1 MSRKSRKEVEED
13 ARMRIHDAVYEEQ
26 FLRDVLD
33 DYLDELH
40 EDKWFY
46 NPGYIAIVTIGFL
59 ALVFLGFA
67 FLVLTK

>member
-13 ARMRIHDAVYEEQ
+13 ARMKIHEAVYEEQ
-26 FLRDVLD
+26 FLQDVFD
-33 DYLDELH
+33 DLNDLYNN
-40 EDKWFY
+40 KWFY